1 MSLITNHFYHKSNM
15 KIAIEAQRIFRPN
28 KHGMDFVALE
38 TIRELQKIDHE
49 NEYFIFVSPGP
60 DHCLN
65 DSDNMHIVELR
76 CPSYPLWEQ
85 VALPRAVARVRPD
98 LLHCTSN
105 TAPVKCPVPLVLTL
119 HDIIFLEKRQSSSRS
134 LYQVMGW
141 HYRRL
146 VVPRILSECRKI
158 ITVSNFECNRIREA
172 LNLPKDRLTAVYNG
186 YSPHFRQMPPAPEI
200 VHKYVPSDDYLFF
213 LGNTDPKKN
222 TPRVL
227 KAYGLYLRQSKHK
240 RPLLIADLK
249 EEAIDGILSAEG
261 IKEVKPYLSFPG
273 YIPNAD
279 LAALYNGAFAFLYP
293 SLRESFGI
301 PMLESMACGT
311 PVIAGNTSAMPEIA
325 GEGALLAD
333 PLDENDIA
341 RKILLLEEDD
351 TFYQQQVDY
360 GLERVKLFSWRKS
373 AEALLKIYKEIIIH
387 KPQSRG
393 IL

>member
-1 MSLITNHFYHKSNM
+1 M

-134 LYQVMGW
+134 LYQEMGR